1 MLEFCIVPNR
11 EHIFHQSDIA
21 ADERFANDVDFI
33 PERCEYPQLF
43 LFPLDSKNGQQR
55 FSYPAPAFPTRP
67 TPNRGQAYPRGGR
80 SVPRSPAVMSNS
92 TQQQEPREDQKG
104 LAWRAGYVLGCLTLV
119 AIVVV
124 GIYSLTWPQ
133 EKPITYVPVNEIPK
147 EQAAEETPAPP
158 PVATPDAPTA
168 VASGVAET
176 ASATSRAGETAR
188 EDHHRH
194 SN

>member
-1 MLEFCIVPNR
+1 MGSSAFRIRLL
-11 EHIFHQSDIA
+11 
-21 ADERFANDVDFI
+21 
-33 PERCEYPQLF
+33 LF
-43 LFPLDSKNGQQR
+43 LPDQHRTLDKLIQG
-55 FSYPAPAFPTRP
+55 A
-67 TPNRGQAYPRGGR
+67 G
-80 SVPRSPAVMSNS
+80 AVC
-92 TQQQEPREDQKG
+92 RE
-104 LAWRAGYVLGCLTLV
+104 R
-119 AIVVV
+119 
-124 GIYSLTWPQ
+124 PQ

-168 VASGVAET
+168 VASGVGET